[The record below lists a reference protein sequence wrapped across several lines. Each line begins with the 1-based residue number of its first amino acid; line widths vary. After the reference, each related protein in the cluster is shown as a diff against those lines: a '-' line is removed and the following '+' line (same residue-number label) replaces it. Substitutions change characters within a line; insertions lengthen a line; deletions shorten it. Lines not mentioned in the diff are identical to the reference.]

1 MQGYFQACVATTVST
16 LKIEFKKPNL
26 SILAKNLT
34 WNDFKNKKYTRS
46 ETTYYELE
54 NIYAYTKCI
63 HTYIKENQASK
74 KALSM

>member
-1 MQGYFQACVATTVST
+1 M
-16 LKIEFKKPNL
+16 

-46 ETTYYELE
+46 ETTYYEPE

-63 HTYIKENQASK
+63 YTYIQENQASK
-74 KALSM
+74 KALCM